1 MVCSTLRSI
10 LPGIPPPASCPHRPR
25 VLQASRRLTRED
37 SQGPRSESQQTAR
50 PPAKPHHVSRT
61 ATRASSAL
69 VQSPPRRLRVH
80 CAFHAL
86 LPPQRS
92 PAVRLVARAWR
103 QRRTQMWLTRVLS
116 STTFLGAIIF
126 TIPLAFDIG
135 GRTCGLAFSLALSVY
150 YFLFSALRL
159 ATPDTSRVRW
169 AVGNIV
175 AWAQWLAI
183 PTLLIWSL
191 NKFSI
196 DAANNSGWVEKTFG
210 ASRSEFKSVNEWI
223 FGSQGLLQSAS
234 IGAWDKTLRYSTPV
248 FQLAEGFCSL
258 LVIQAAGQ
266 ITRWVVNKERGDS
279 WMIGLLVASASI
291 ISTSVYF
298 LWRITNFPAISNVDA
313 ILIGVAIT
321 TAIFL
326 GGWGIISARGN
337 PVESSLLI
345 FTDYQPSPGS
355 VAATNVSSDP
365 ALPPLPPIIMASYTT
380 LLHAMASLPTI
391 AHTGFNLMVGA
402 VMTITPSV
410 IISLAYRVFVMYA
423 AARIIPAIRESGAR
437 GLSQEPSLD
446 DDDETSKIL
455 GFLTWFSPSI
465 IIAVYTSL
473 LMQHFASGNGTDG
486 SAVTGEWWTNQ
497 GGDAG
502 GNMWRWINLAITMGL
517 YAIELNI
524 SNSDNDGRL
533 TSHWKTD

>member
-1 MVCSTLRSI
+1 
-10 LPGIPPPASCPHRPR
+10 PR
-25 VLQASRRLTRED
+25 ATIRK
-37 SQGPRSESQQTAR
+37 QQTAR
-50 PPAKPHHVSRT
+50 PPAKRT
-61 ATRASSAL
+61 TSPAQRFCASSAL

-80 CAFHAL
+80 RALHAFL
-86 LPPQRS
+86 QPQRTS
-92 PAVRLVARAWR
+92 QVRLVARAWR
-103 QRRTQMWLTRVLS
+103 RRRTQMWLTRVLS

-135 GRTCGLAFSLALSVY
+135 GRTCGLAFSLSLSVY

-169 AVGNIV
+169 ALGNTV

-196 DAANNSGWVEKTFG
+196 DATNNSGWVEKTFDG
-210 ASRSEFKSVNEWI
+210 NRSEFKTVNEWI

-234 IGAWDKTLRYSTPV
+234 IAAWDKTLRYSTPV

-266 ITRWVVNKERGDS
+266 ITRWVVNKERGDA
-279 WMIGLLVASASI
+279 WMIGLLVTSASV

-298 LWRITNFPAISNVDA
+298 LWRITTFPEISNVDA

-326 GGWGIISARGN
+326 GGWGIVSARGN
-337 PVESSLLI
+337 PVESSLLFAYVTLCIYQI

-355 VAATNVSSDP
+355 VAAANAPSDP

-437 GLSQEPSLD
+437 ALSQEPSLD

-486 SAVTGEWWTNQ
+486 SAVTGEWWTSQ

-502 GNMWRWINLAITMGL
+502 GNLWRWINLGITMGL

-524 SNSDNDGRL
+524 ANADNDARL